1 VAKLGND
8 LVVANDGAS
17 DQLRK
22 ECNEQAVVKEI
33 EAHYAANIGVDKKSD
48 LLEGEE
54 RNSKR

>member
-8 LVVANDGAS
+8 LVVANDGTS

-33 EAHYAANIGVDKKSD
+33 EAHDPANIGVDKKSD